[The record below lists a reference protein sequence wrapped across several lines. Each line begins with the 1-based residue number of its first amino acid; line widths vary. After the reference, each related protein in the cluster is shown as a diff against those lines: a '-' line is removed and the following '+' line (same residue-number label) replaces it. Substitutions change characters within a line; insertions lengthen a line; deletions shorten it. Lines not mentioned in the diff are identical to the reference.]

1 MLKIIKLHTGLVK
14 FLRQQLPQQKS
25 IRKVIIFLYKLTKNA
40 YIPQLLRL
48 YKDLFVNL
56 DPEYRTK
63 VKANEKYTRIK
74 KDLENARKLLN
85 YVNKKMVEK
94 KYTRTQQRQFWV
106 SFYKDGRVRTEIFK
120 WLMEEINKIGE

>member
-74 KDLENARKLLN
+74 KDLENARKLLD

-106 SFYKDGRVRTEIFK
+106 SFYKDVRVRTEIFK
-120 WLMEEINKIGE
+120 WLMEEIDRIGE